1 MDREATEAL
10 LRPAEVPPMTH
21 LVRKSVKE
29 TDFVISYKKLEGN
42 SFGHRKIFKHGDS
55 YWTKPDMRFSSM
67 AELVQ
72 HSSSANKWI
81 LFDKFYET
89 HTQQVSP
96 NSSVGSNTADTEADY
111 EASAYSD
118 YGQTMSNSSETAS
131 SVEVASSEE
140 APVVSSLI
148 VELNRKRQITSQDPK
163 TTDVR
168 KNSSGALGR
177 SSSIVSTRIV
187 QFNELQNS
195 GEIITDTRS
204 INAPKQ
210 EETIGVTLPE
220 SNDNIA
226 ATSGNTA
233 TTGQSTPSDPKQQE
247 EEEQVDKSDWYL
259 NPGDVTKEQRL
270 GAGNY
275 GEVWK
280 VVLRRSGKVFAMKTM
295 KPAKMALEEFEKE
308 VTTMMSFRH
317 PNLVKTYGVCSDPYE
332 SFILIDYLVNG
343 SLMDYMKDA
352 REGKKNPL
360 SEGQKYQIACGV
372 LKGMKYLS
380 EENCIHRDLAARN
393 VLLTDDL
400 TPRVADFGLAL
411 LVDPKQPD
419 KKKKDTMGTPWM
431 WTAPEALRG
440 KDKWSSKSDVWSY
453 GVFCWE
459 LYTDCTSNPYA
470 PEIVSSLHLSRY
482 LLKGGRLT
490 LPSSCHLT
498 ALILSCWTYDPSERP
513 SFKDLHE
520 QMQQQGAPKAT
531 IQNNITDVQI

>member
-111 EASAYSD
+111 EASAYS
-118 YGQTMSNSSETAS
+118 
-131 SVEVASSEE
+131 
-140 APVVSSLI
+140 
-148 VELNRKRQITSQDPK
+148 
-163 TTDVR
+163 
-168 KNSSGALGR
+168 
-177 SSSIVSTRIV
+177 
-187 QFNELQNS
+187 
-195 GEIITDTRS
+195 
-204 INAPKQ
+204 

-233 TTGQSTPSDPKQQE
+233 TTGQE

-411 LVDPKQPD
+411 LVDPVRP
-419 KKKKDTMGTPWM
+419 TLT
-431 WTAPEALRG
+431 
-440 KDKWSSKSDVWSY
+440 SVWR
-453 GVFCWE
+453 CW
-459 LYTDCTSNPYA
+459 
-470 PEIVSSLHLSRY
+470 
-482 LLKGGRLT
+482 
-490 LPSSCHLT
+490 
-498 ALILSCWTYDPSERP
+498 
-513 SFKDLHE
+513 
-520 QMQQQGAPKAT
+520 
-531 IQNNITDVQI
+531 